1 MSKTAAVAREKIYEC
16 EVKRKRL
23 LPTGGYGPFWKTKSV
38 IDAIADDDT
47 EFRCKDCH
55 GQVKLFRKHVA
66 HAAAPH
72 IEHKERSDSEYCPA
86 GMYFREATDGR
97 EPRLSENPVL

>member
-1 MSKTAAVAREKIYEC
+1 MTKKAAVQREKIYEC

-23 LPTGGYGPFWKTKSV
+23 LPGGGYGSFWKTKTV
-38 IDAIADDDT
+38 LDALADGDS

-55 GQVKLFRKHVA
+55 GKVKLFRRHVA

-72 IEHKERSDSEYCPA
+72 IEHVDRTDSEYCPS
-86 GMYFREATDGR
+86 GMYFRDATDGR
-97 EPRLSENPVL
+97 APRLSEAPVQ

>member
-1 MSKTAAVAREKIYEC
+1 MTKKATVPREKIYEC
-16 EVKRKRL
+16 EVKRRRVS
-23 LPTGGYGPFWKTKSV
+23 PEGGYKPFWKAKTV
-38 IDAIADDDT
+38 VEALADGDT

-72 IEHKERSDSEYCPA
+72 IEHKERSDSEYCPS

-97 EPRLSENPVL
+97 LPRLSEAPVL